1 MRENIWGEYIEKT
14 RDSLPRPSLVEAIK
28 LVKAKNRA
36 LDLGSGPMN
45 DVRYLVSVGFDHI
58 TAVDSNQVP
67 EDVLVEFPEE
77 KVSFVL
83 KPFDSFNFPEDTYD
97 LVNAQYSLSY
107 NSPETFNE
115 LMKSIQRSLK
125 VGGLFVGQFY
135 GIRDYRAENERSMTF
150 LKRAEA
156 EDLLAGYRIASFIEK
171 ELDTKTVM
179 SGEKLE
185 HCHFFEFT
193 VVK

>member
-1 MRENIWGEYIEKT
+1 MKT
-14 RDSLPRPSLVEAIK
+14 KDSLPRPSLVEAIK
-28 LVKAKNRA
+28 LVKEKRRA

-45 DVRYLVSVGFDHI
+45 DVRYLVSAGFGHI
-58 TAVDSNQVP
+58 AAVDSNQVP
-67 EDVLVEFPEE
+67 EDILVEFPEE

-83 KPFDSFNFPEDTYD
+83 KPFDSFNFPEDAYD

-107 NSPETFNE
+107 NPSETFNK

-125 VGGLFVGQFY
+125 AGGVFVGQFY
-135 GIRDYRAENERSMTF
+135 GTRDYRAENERDMTF
-150 LKRAEA
+150 LTRAEA
-156 EDLLAGYRIASFIEK
+156 EDLLMGYSIVSFIEK